1 LKFKKFAIG
10 AMALL
15 ALTSCA
21 QSPNDAESAQNA
33 SNGSNTTLI
42 VYSGRN
48 EAFISPFFE
57 QVTSQTGIKIEA
69 RYGDSAE
76 LAALLLEEGNNSPA
90 DVFLS
95 QDAGAIGAVAQ
106 QNLLKKLE
114 ESAVSTVPKQFRDE
128 ASNWVGITGRSRII
142 AYNKTKYTLEQLPK
156 TIDDLVDPK
165 WSGKI
170 AIAPTNSS
178 FQSFVTAIVQVRGE
192 TKTLEWLKALNN
204 NNPQKYE
211 KNGLIVEAIDNGSVD
226 LGLVNHYYIAEITES
241 LGREINVDIAFFDN
255 QDLGNL
261 LNVSAFGI
269 LETSKKQAAALDLLK
284 YLLSKEAQ
292 QKFVNETFEYSLL
305 LDVNPPDGLP
315 ALGEL
320 GIPRVRLGQLSDV
333 AKTQDLLISSGLL

>member
-57 QVTSQTGIKIEA
+57 QFTSQTGIKIEA

-114 ESAVSTVPKQFRDE
+114 ESAVSTVPAQFRDE

-204 NNPQKYE
+204 NKPQKYE
-211 KNGLIVEAIDNGSVD
+211 KNGLIVEAIDNESVD

-241 LGREINVDIAFFDN
+241 LGREINVGIAFFNN
-255 QDLGNL
+255 QDPGNL

-269 LETSKKQAAALDLLK
+269 LESTKKQTAALDLLK
-284 YLLSKEAQ
+284 YLLSKETQ
-292 QKFVNETFEYSLL
+292 EKFVNETFEYSLL
-305 LDVNPPDGLP
+305 LDVYPPDGLP

-320 GIPRVRLGQLSDV
+320 GIPQVRLGQLSDV

>member
-57 QVTSQTGIKIEA
+57 QFTSQTGIKIEA

-114 ESAVSTVPKQFRDE
+114 ESAVSTVPAQFRDE

-204 NNPQKYE
+204 NKPQKYE

-269 LETSKKQAAALDLLK
+269 LETSKKHAPALDLLK

-320 GIPRVRLGQLSDV
+320 GIPQVRLGQLSDV

>member
-57 QVTSQTGIKIEA
+57 QFTSQTGIKIEA

-114 ESAVSTVPKQFRDE
+114 ESAVSAVPAQFRDE

-269 LETSKKQAAALDLLK
+269 LETTKKQTAALDLLK
-284 YLLSKEAQ
+284 YLLSKETQ
-292 QKFVNETFEYSLL
+292 EKFVNETFEYSLL
-305 LDVNPPDGLP
+305 LDVYPPDGLP

-320 GIPRVRLGQLSDV
+320 GIPQVRLGQLSDV
-333 AKTQDLLISSGLL
+333 AKTQDLLTSSGLL